1 MDWQFMPLQ
10 CMQIALLCSAIVSS
24 FLVLL
29 FLIFKLVLIMHKLFV
44 FVLNYL
50 CRLCFIIICASYAR
64 PYVLF
69 ISKYAWYIC
78 AITFNVV
85 MSYDC
90 MPYMCL
96 TVLYVL
102 SCMFSVTILC
112 LFDRR
117 FKSYLYCYVSSLN
130 KAFERPMISP
140 MLSSSCL
147 L

>member
-1 MDWQFMPLQ
+1 MPLQ

-69 ISKYAWYIC
+69 ISKYA
-78 AITFNVV
+78 
-85 MSYDC
+85 
-90 MPYMCL
+90 
-96 TVLYVL
+96 
-102 SCMFSVTILC
+102 
-112 LFDRR
+112 
-117 FKSYLYCYVSSLN
+117 
-130 KAFERPMISP
+130 
-140 MLSSSCL
+140 
-147 L
+147 